1 MLGGAGEVRR
11 EGGVGLRLGDGV
23 VIAAV
28 AVVVGSAEGGLGS
41 GVEVV
46 GLVVGVEVRR
56 EDGGE
61 VRCHLTTGMRV
72 HHTTSLGRRNAVF
85 AGAKALMELQ
95 HAANEAKEPYVLR
108 TR

>member
-1 MLGGAGEVRR
+1 LLGGAGEGRR
-11 EGGVGLRLGDGV
+11 EGGVGLRLGAEVGIV
-23 VIAAV
+23 EV

-61 VRCHLTTGMRV
+61 VRCHLKAATRV
-72 HHTTSLGRRNAVF
+72 HHATSLER
-85 AGAKALMELQ
+85 
-95 HAANEAKEPYVLR
+95 
-108 TR
+108 